1 MLNFKN
7 KKYLLFFLI
16 YWTTALNLTYFLVIR
31 QPFAKA
37 NQYIFDEKKHAQDQI
52 VFLESLTPKTV
63 DLYVQIANLYI
74 SLGDKDHANQAIKSA
89 QKLDPVRTDLKLF

>member
-1 MLNFKN
+1 MVL
-7 KKYLLFFLI
+7 
-16 YWTTALNLTYFLVIR
+16 YWLTALNLTYFLVIK

-37 NQYIFDEKKHAQDQI
+37 NQYIFDEKKHAQAQI
-52 VFLESLTPKTV
+52 IYLESQVPKTV

-74 SLGDKDHANQAIKSA
+74 SLGNKDQANQAIKSA